1 MKSTYPSLTEV
12 KRLLG
17 DSNMKSI
24 MGLLNMKLNNLK
36 KKIPKSAFVFQQRHI
51 RVGKN
56 NNLLS
61 PRELLFCIRDIL
73 NQVMATSKSLIETF
87 KFNIIYNSKV
97 SEKQEKETAKAVK
110 DYRNENWNKALKEA
124 KWDKDKAYKL
134 YLKYSK
140 FI

>member
-1 MKSTYPSLTEV
+1 MLMDNAGSY
-12 KRLLG
+12 
-17 DSNMKSI
+17 
-24 MGLLNMKLNNLK
+24 NNTMANTQ
-36 KKIPKSAFVFQQRHI
+36 SFDRM
-51 RVGKN
+51 
-56 NNLLS
+56 
-61 PRELLFCIRDIL
+61 ERDIL